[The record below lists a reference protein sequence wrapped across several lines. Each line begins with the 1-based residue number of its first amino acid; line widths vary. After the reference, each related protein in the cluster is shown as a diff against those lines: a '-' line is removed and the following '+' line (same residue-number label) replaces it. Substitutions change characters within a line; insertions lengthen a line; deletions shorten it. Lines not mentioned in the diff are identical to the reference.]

1 MPVTVLE
8 MQLLGV
14 GTDGFLALN
23 AGVGTDLVKAL
34 DTAVAALLLH
44 VLLPL
49 QRVTAVV
56 AVKTL
61 RHGAHSV
68 TARPCVPVESHD

>member
-44 VLLPL
+44 VLLPV
-49 QRVTAVV
+49 QRVTAVI
-56 AVKTL
+56 AVKAL

-68 TARPCVPVESHD
+68 TAGPCVPVESHD